1 MRIFRFFTGK
11 EINLASLAV
20 QIGEGQWAGDVEGCC
35 KYVRRI
41 VCRGANAQLLNFLAS
56 GDNKE
61 DHLSAIVREWVA
73 VTEEGK
79 ADLPPDR
86 LFERLRDRRIRQLLQ
101 SAEVVVQRR
110 LEGVLADW
118 LAHIADSHEAR
129 RRLSAAG
136 RRADAFSMAFSKWL
150 ARLRSSWQWQE
161 LAGLKTL
168 FEKIFLDEC
177 STEIRRSDSRSWQL
191 NQQAVSRSEGV
202 EALLAGLLSSKP
214 DSELLSQSMSILQ
227 AYDPF
232 CYALIELVTAGYK
245 YAEIAGMGG
254 MFGDCSADQLRH
266 RADKCRNKLVKYWKS
281 I

>member
-11 EINLASLAV
+11 EISLASLAV
-20 QIGEGQWAGDVEGCC
+20 QIREGQWAGDAEGCC
-35 KYVRRI
+35 RQARRI
-41 VCRGANAQLLNFLAS
+41 VCRGTNAALLIFLAS
-56 GDNKE
+56 GDHKE
-61 DHLSAIVREWVA
+61 DHLSGIVREWVSI
-73 VTEEGK
+73 TEEGK

-101 SAEVVVQRR
+101 SAEAVVQRR

-118 LAHIADSHEAR
+118 LAHIADGREAR
-129 RRLSAAG
+129 RRLAAAP

-150 ARLRSSWQWQE
+150 ARLRSDWHWQE

-191 NQQAVSRSEGV
+191 NQQAVSRSADAE
-202 EALLAGLLSSKP
+202 ELLSGLLSSKP
-214 DSELLSQSMSILQ
+214 DSELLSQSLSILQ
-227 AYDPF
+227 TYDPF
-232 CYALIELVTAGYK
+232 CYALIELVAAGYK
-245 YAEIAGMGG
+245 YAEIAVMGG
-254 MFGDCSADQLRH
+254 IFGDFSAEQLRH
-266 RADKCRNKLVKYWKS
+266 RADKCKNKLVKYWKS